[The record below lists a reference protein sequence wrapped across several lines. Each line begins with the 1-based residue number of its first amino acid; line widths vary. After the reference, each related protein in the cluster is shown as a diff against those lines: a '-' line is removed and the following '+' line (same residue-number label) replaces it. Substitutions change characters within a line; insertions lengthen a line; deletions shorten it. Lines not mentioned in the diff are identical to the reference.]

1 MILTTTPTIEGRPVK
16 DYLGI
21 VTGEAVVRGSMS
33 DFNAAIANLGN
44 TRDPVHERY
53 LVEAKETA
61 LKKLESRARE
71 LGANAVVG
79 VDLDYGELA
88 KEVMMTASGTAVV
101 IP

>member
-1 MILTTTPTIEGRPVK
+1 
-16 DYLGI
+16 
-21 VTGEAVVRGSMS
+21 MS
-33 DFNAAIANLGN
+33 DFNAAIANIGN

-79 VDLDYGELA
+79 VDLDYGERRGEGSGRPGSNIHPA
-88 KEVMMTASGTAVV
+88 KE
-101 IP
+101 